1 LLLQEESDYKK
12 RYAFMGIVHNS
23 ERLQKLVSDILDI
36 AKMESKTFRLY
47 KKSLNLNSV
56 ITNIVKDY
64 VKIVEQRKA
73 WDITGLISNLNGGSD
88 NDKDEDDK
96 TMGTKLVV
104 ESKVKE
110 EDIFFIEA
118 DHERL
123 TQVICNILDNASK
136 FTDADGSVI
145 VTVEK

>member
-1 LLLQEESDYKK
+1 LIWY
-12 RYAFMGIVHNS
+12 
-23 ERLQKLVSDILDI
+23 
-36 AKMESKTFRLY
+36 
-47 KKSLNLNSV
+47 
-56 ITNIVKDY
+56 TN
-64 VKIVEQRKA
+64 
-73 WDITGLISNLNGGSD
+73 NGGSD
-88 NDKDEDDK
+88 NDKDEDGK
-96 TMGTKLVV
+96 TMGSKLVV

-123 TQVICNILDNASK
+123 TQVICDILDNASK

>member
-1 LLLQEESDYKK
+1 MIWY
-12 RYAFMGIVHNS
+12 
-23 ERLQKLVSDILDI
+23 
-36 AKMESKTFRLY
+36 
-47 KKSLNLNSV
+47 
-56 ITNIVKDY
+56 TN
-64 VKIVEQRKA
+64 
-73 WDITGLISNLNGGSD
+73 NGGSD
-88 NDKDEDDK
+88 NDKDEDGK
-96 TMGTKLVV
+96 TMGSKLVV

-123 TQVICNILDNASK
+123 TQVICDILDNASK

>member
-1 LLLQEESDYKK
+1 
-12 RYAFMGIVHNS
+12 
-23 ERLQKLVSDILDI
+23 LQK
-36 AKMESKTFRLY
+36 Y
-47 KKSLNLNSV
+47 
-56 ITNIVKDY
+56 
-64 VKIVEQRKA
+64 
-73 WDITGLISNLNGGSD
+73 D
-88 NDKDEDDK
+88 NDKDEDGK

-123 TQVICNILDNASK
+123 TQVICNILDSASK

-145 VTVEK
+145 VTVEE

>member
-1 LLLQEESDYKK
+1 
-12 RYAFMGIVHNS
+12 MGIVHDS

-123 TQVICNILDNASK
+123 TQVICDILDNASK